1 MSIIYYPLYTNKS
14 RNNWLDWFDSLLD
27 RFEYLPSKVL
37 ELMQQSMQQ
46 QSFLI
51 QAVRHLINLTL
62 FRMGGKKASLLVL
75 PISPK
80 IFLTFSF
87 NCFATLV

>member
-14 RNNWLDWFDSLLD
+14 RNNWLDWFDSLLE
-27 RFEYLPSKVL
+27 RFEYLQSKVL

-62 FRMGGKKASLLVL
+62 FRMGAAKRLL
-75 PISPK
+75 S
-80 IFLTFSF
+80 
-87 NCFATLV
+87 